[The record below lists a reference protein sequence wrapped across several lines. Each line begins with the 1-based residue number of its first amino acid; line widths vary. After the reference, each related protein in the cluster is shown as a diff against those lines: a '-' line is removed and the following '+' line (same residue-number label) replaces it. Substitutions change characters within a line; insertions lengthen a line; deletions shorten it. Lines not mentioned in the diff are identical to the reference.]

1 MPVQLTALHWIYLG
15 VVLLVIIT
23 MAARRDTLIPTILG
37 LFLIGLVAKGSLVGA
52 LQVMFNA
59 LIAAGGEFWGLITV
73 ISLVVALSKSL
84 SDVGADHLIMR
95 PAAVAMV
102 NSDVAFWVTGIG
114 MLVISWFVWPSPA
127 TALIGAI
134 ILPVAIRAG
143 LPAMGAAA
151 AMNLFGHGAA
161 LSSDFVIQAAP
172 GISAKTAEIG
182 VGDVISGW
190 PIWLA
195 MTVVSTVTAWILLR
209 RDIAAG
215 KAGLESDFDAYK
227 SAAASKGKERVID
240 RRQFTTVS
248 YIAAVL
254 TVVAFAIDIVLII
267 ATRNLPP
274 ERAIRGGAA
283 TALIGGTALGI
294 ATIVTILAH
303 GPVNALEKIT
313 DFIRDG
319 FLFGIKVFAPVVVI
333 GGFFFLGSEGT
344 AKSILGPQATGFLSD
359 FGTALAQAVPLS
371 KIPVVFIQ
379 LIIGG
384 ITGLDGSGFSG
395 LPLTGSLARTFGTA
409 VSLDIGK
416 LAMVGQLSAVWV
428 GGGTIIP
435 WGLIPVAAI
444 AGVNPM
450 DLARRNFLP
459 VMLGFVAALLVA
471 FVIV

>member
-1 MPVQLTALHWIYLG
+1 
-15 VVLLVIIT
+15 
-23 MAARRDTLIPTILG
+23 
-37 LFLIGLVAKGSLVGA
+37 
-52 LQVMFNA
+52 

-73 ISLVVALSKSL
+73 ISLVVALSKAL

-102 NSDVAFWVTGIG
+102 NSDVAFWVTGLG

-143 LPAMGAAA
+143 LPAMGAAV

-161 LSSDFVIQAAP
+161 LSGDFVIQAAP
-172 GISAKTAEIG
+172 GISAKTAEVG
-182 VGDVISGW
+182 VGDVMSGW

-195 MTVVSTVTAWILLR
+195 MTVVSTVTAWIILR

-227 SAAASKGKERVID
+227 SAAASKGKERVIEK
-240 RRQFTTVS
+240 RQFTTVS

-254 TVVAFAIDIVLII
+254 TVVAFAVDIVLII
-267 ATRNLPP
+267 ITRNLPGDQ
-274 ERAIRGGAA
+274 AIRGGAA
-283 TALIGGTALGI
+283 TALIGGTALAI
-294 ATIVTILAH
+294 TTVITILAH
-303 GPVNALEKIT
+303 GPINALEKIT

-371 KIPVVFIQ
+371 KIPVVVIQ

-409 VSLDIGK
+409 VNLDIGK
-416 LAMVGQLSAVWV
+416 LAMVGQISAVWV

-450 DLARRNFLP
+450 DLARRNFIP

-471 FVIV
+471 FAII